1 MPLTQQQ
8 QEAVDFLLAHNNR
21 ALVADSAGSGKT
33 YQILTAILAQN
44 GTLPVLIICIKPGLS
59 VWQNELKKWYN
70 KDSLIYT
77 GTPKQRLEL
86 RNQIIDNTNGNCSFV
101 ITTYPLLKEL
111 TSILGFN
118 FFKTL
123 VLDEYHLTGLL
134 NRKSLIYKQVKHLA
148 TIIPHIILCTGT
160 PIRKD
165 PSQYF
170 TALQTLHPK
179 PTESDSESFTSFWN
193 FAYKYCIVNK
203 EQFGYVIEKFPLNR
217 QALAAMLS
225 KYMIRRTLDDL
236 PPKIRQPIPIEMT
249 NKQQKAYKELTN
261 EMVLERSENSLQP
274 ILTPN
279 QMTKILRCR
288 QLLVCPK
295 ILGIDDI
302 GGGLETLIELV
313 EDELSNDQ
321 PVIIFT
327 PFTDAIPFIKEEL
340 QRIKGVE
347 IYVIQ
352 GGMTVDQ
359 YRDVQ
364 ESFQSNPSKNKV
376 IICSIK
382 SGASFTLTEATVCVF
397 LGYDWDAS
405 TNEQAENR
413 SWRKTQTSSVRC
425 LYLLYKGSSDELVIN
440 RLNEKQMSLDVCLT
454 PLEYYQKMLA
464 TADKL

>member
-1 MPLTQQQ
+1 MLLTPQQ
-8 QEAVDFLLAHNNR
+8 QEGVNFLLVHNNR
-21 ALVADSAGSGKT
+21 ALVADSAGFGKS
-33 YQILTAILAQN
+33 YMILSAIIEHQKQISSC
-44 GTLPVLIICIKPGLS
+44 LPSLIICIKPGLS
-59 VWQNELKKWYN
+59 VWENELKKWFE
-70 KDSLIYT
+70 KQAIVYT
-77 GTPKQRLEL
+77 GTPKNRTIL
-86 RNQIIDNTNGNCSFV
+86 RQQIQSQFTEFV
-101 ITTYPLLKEL
+101 ITTYPMLKEL
-111 TSILGFN
+111 VDMLGYN

-123 VLDEYHLTGLL
+123 VLDEYHMVGLL
-134 NRKSLIYKQVKHLA
+134 NRKSLIYKKVKHLA

-170 TALQTLHPK
+170 TALQTIDPK
-179 PTESDSESFTSFWN
+179 IFTSFWN

-217 QALAAMLS
+217 QHLEEMLS
-225 KYMIRRTLDDL
+225 NYMIRRTLDDL

-249 NKQQKAYKELTN
+249 NKQQKAYNQLVN
-261 EMVLERSENSLQP
+261 DMILEREHEQSP

-295 ILGIDDI
+295 ILGIDDL
-302 GGGLETLIELV
+302 GGGLEILIELV
-313 EDELSNDQ
+313 EDELSNDN
-321 PVIIFT
+321 PIIVFT
-327 PFTDAIPFIKEEL
+327 PFTDAIPFICEEL
-340 QRIKGVE
+340 QKIKGVA
-347 IYVIQ
+347 IYIIQ

-376 IICSIK
+376 IVCSVK
-382 SGASFTLTEATVCVF
+382 SGASFTLTEATVCIF

-413 SWRKTQTSSVRC
+413 SWRKTQINSVRC
-425 LYLLYKGSSDELVIN
+425 LYLLCKGSSDELVIDK
-440 RLNEKQMSLDVCLT
+440 LNEKQRSLDVCLT
-454 PLEYYQKMLA
+454 PMEYYQKMIGHLE
-464 TADKL
+464 